1 MIEKCNHVS
10 LAICFLFNLTKSCNL
25 TLQDK
30 HNIRTLTYIVS
41 KK

>member
-1 MIEKCNHVS
+1 
-10 LAICFLFNLTKSCNL
+10 L